1 MTEKVLFLNKQPDRP
16 ATLEEYRE
24 NGGYEALT
32 LALEKYSPA
41 KLCEIVNDSGLRGRG
56 GAGFPTGRKWHS
68 FTRQKH
74 GPRYVVP
81 NTDEMEPGTF
91 KDRILVNL
99 DPHLI
104 IEGIILAAY
113 AIQAERG
120 IFFIRPSYEQDAELI
135 EGELRRAREAGYLGK
150 NILGSDFSFD
160 ITVHRSAGRYICGEA
175 SAQIKAIQGFR
186 PNPTKIPGV
195 HLADKGLWD
204 QPTLVNNAET
214 LACIPP
220 IIRRGPQWFKK
231 LARTESGAGTKLY
244 CVSGRVVRPG
254 CYELPIGTPLRE
266 IIEQEAG
273 GMLPGSEF
281 KACLPGGASTRF
293 LPKKQWEV
301 EMDFEPLKKIGHRL
315 GTSSII
321 VFDQQTCLVAAT
333 INLLDFFVR
342 ESCGWCTPCREGL
355 PFMRHLL
362 LEIEEGKGTEEHITM
377 LRSMAGQMR
386 HAYCAFAPGA
396 AEPVLG
402 LLEYFEDEI
411 REHINGKKCPLCD
424 ISNFSRFKRKVCQD

>member
-1 MTEKVLFLNKQPDRP
+1 MAEKVLFLNQKPDRP
-16 ATLEEYRE
+16 ASLEEYRE
-24 NGGYEALT
+24 SGGYGALALT
-32 LALEKYSPA
+32 LEKYSPGQ
-41 KLCEIVNDSGLRGRG
+41 LCDLVTESGLRGRG
-56 GAGFPTGRKWHS
+56 GAGYPTGRKWHS
-68 FTRQKH
+68 FARRKE

-91 KDRILVNL
+91 KDRVLVNL

-113 AIQAERG
+113 AIQADRG
-120 IFFIRPSYEQDAELI
+120 IFFIRPSYEQDAQLI
-135 EGELRRAREAGYLGK
+135 EGELRRAREEGYLGRK
-150 NILGSDFSFD
+150 ILGSDFSFD

-175 SAQIKAIQGFR
+175 SAQVRAIQGLR
-186 PNPTKIPGV
+186 PNPHKVPGV
-195 HLADKGLWD
+195 HLADRGLWD
-204 QPTLVNNAET
+204 RPTLVNNAET
-214 LACIPP
+214 LACIPG
-220 IIRRGPQWFKK
+220 IISRGPQWFKG
-231 LARTESGAGTKLY
+231 LARTPTGAGNKLF

-254 CYELPIGTPLRE
+254 CYELPMGTPLNQ

-293 LPKKQWEV
+293 LPKRQWEV
-301 EMDFEPLKKIGHRL
+301 PMDFEPLKKIGHLL

-321 VFDQQTCLVAAT
+321 VFDQKTCLVAAT

-342 ESCGWCTPCREGL
+342 ESCGWCTPCRDGL

-362 LEIEEGKGTEEHITM
+362 LEIEHGRGREEYIPM
-377 LRSMAGQMR
+377 LRSMASQMR

-411 REHINGKKCPLCD
+411 REHISQKRCPCVLADDGTGFRSKLCP
-424 ISNFSRFKRKVCQD
+424 I